1 MDVNSVFEGGNRVT
15 GEIREI
21 AERIK
26 ELREISGTTAESLA
40 EDLGIS
46 TETYRQYESGAC
58 DIPVSM
64 LYEIAGKFQV
74 ELTEILTG
82 ERPRLHTYSLVRHGT
97 GAAVRRS
104 HHYDY
109 QSLAP
114 NFVHKR
120 MEPLLVTVE
129 PKPSEN
135 EDETNSH
142 PGQEFDYVLSGQLAV
157 KIDDHELILSE
168 GDALYFDSN
177 HPHSMRALNDHPAQ
191 FLAIIL

>member
-1 MDVNSVFEGGNRVT
+1 MT

-26 ELREISGTTAESLA
+26 ELREIAGVTVESLA
-40 EDLGIS
+40 EQLGVS
-46 TETYRQYESGAC
+46 AETYRQYESGGC
-58 DIPVSM
+58 DIPVSV
-64 LYEIAGKFQV
+64 LYEIAGRFNV

-82 ERPRLHTYSLVRHGT
+82 EPPRLHTYSLVRKGT
-97 GAAVRRS
+97 GVKVRRS

-129 PKPSEN
+129 PDDN
-135 EDETNSH
+135 DRETNSH
-142 PGQEFDYVLSGQLAV
+142 PGQEFDYVLSGKLAV
-157 KIDDHELILSE
+157 TIDNHELVLDE

-177 HPHSMRALNDHPAQ
+177 HPHSMRALDGKPAQ

>member
-1 MDVNSVFEGGNRVT
+1 VT

-26 ELREISGTTAESLA
+26 ELREIAGITAESPA
-40 EDLGIS
+40 EHLGIS
-46 TETYRQYESGAC
+46 AEAYRNYESGSV

-64 LYEIAGKFQV
+64 LYEIAGKFKV

-82 ERPRLHTYSLVRHGT
+82 EGPRLHTYSLMRKGT
-97 GAAVRRS
+97 GIPIRRS

-129 PKPSEN
+129 PKPS
-135 EDETNSH
+135 DSSVETNSH
-142 PGQEFDYVLSGQLAV
+142 PGQEFDYVLSGRLAV
-157 KIDDHELILSE
+157 TIDGHELIVSD

-177 HPHSMRALNDHPAQ
+177 HPHSMRALDDQPAQ

>member
-1 MDVNSVFEGGNRVT
+1 MT

-26 ELREISGTTAESLA
+26 ELREIAGLTVESLA

-46 TETYRQYESGAC
+46 AETYRQYESGAC
-58 DIPVSM
+58 DIPVSL
-64 LYEIAGKFQV
+64 LYEIAGKFSV

-82 ERPRLHTYSLVRHGT
+82 EKPRLHTYSLVRHGT
-97 GAAVRRS
+97 GVEVKRS
-104 HHYDY
+104 HQYDY
-109 QSLAP
+109 KSLAP

-129 PKPSEN
+129 PKPAGN

-142 PGQEFDYVLSGQLAV
+142 PGQEFDYVVKGSLAV
-157 KIDDHELILSE
+157 TIDNHELVLSE

-177 HPHSMRALNDHPAQ
+177 HPHSMRALNDQPAQ